1 MNWRPK
7 GQDDRADWCQEGTE
21 DAVSVTESQ
30 SGSDIENQKQKH
42 QGQANGLE
50 IQQPPQNGGCP
61 ECHVK
66 TARIRE
72 LEMRLMDQEEEEAKQ
87 HERAAIVH
95 QRELAHAHIVEVREE
110 LSGRI
115 NKLEAQQSGQA
126 STSEDPASRPLPP
139 HYYCDDCWWTQKKL
153 DDAKQKSRDLENQVE
168 HHQQRALMIEHIIKQ
183 TRGECEVLRQRL
195 DEADIKIARL
205 CAHPGTR
212 ISKL

>member
-7 GQDDRADWCQEGTE
+7 GQDGRADRCQEGTE
-21 DAVSVTESQ
+21 DAVSVTKSQ
-30 SGSDIENQKQKH
+30 PGSDFEKKEQKH
-42 QGQANGLE
+42 QGQADGLE
-50 IQQPPQNGGCP
+50 IQQPPRDGSCP

-66 TARIRE
+66 TARIME
-72 LEMRLMDQEEEEAKQ
+72 LEMRLMDQEEEAKQ